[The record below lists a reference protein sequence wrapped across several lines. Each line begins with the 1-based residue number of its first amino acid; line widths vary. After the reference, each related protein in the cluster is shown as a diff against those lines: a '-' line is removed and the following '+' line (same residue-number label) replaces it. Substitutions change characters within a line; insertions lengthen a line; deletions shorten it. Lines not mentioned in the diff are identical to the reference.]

1 LSPSN
6 GNTSLSSIVKQQRI
20 NDYWKPRRMVI
31 AFCAALGVP
40 TRSSYSYIAIIT
52 EADLKLEALRVTAIS
67 IRDKI
72 RKRLVIY

>member
-1 LSPSN
+1 
-6 GNTSLSSIVKQQRI
+6 
-20 NDYWKPRRMVI
+20 MVL

>member
-1 LSPSN
+1 
-6 GNTSLSSIVKQQRI
+6 VKQQRI
-20 NDYWKPRRMVI
+20 NDYWKPRG
-31 AFCAALGVP
+31 AAALGVP
-40 TRSSYSYIAIIT
+40 TQSSYSYIAIIT